1 MKHLTQAEKLAEMR
15 KNLNKSKDE
24 ILSPKMP
31 LFRDTTKQ
39 DEVKKDFL
47 KEVNLD
53 KLKFKFLPPLLAYT
67 MQTMKEIN
75 NVPEEMAIQAILGTV
90 NFATQSLYNVDP
102 IFFGGAIIPTNDYFI
117 SLAPTAGMK
126 TTVYKMLDHGI
137 KRFEENEKI
146 RYGQEFQNYTLANA
160 VWNKEYDKLMKSMK
174 VEDLQDKDR
183 FDALVSSL
191 GTPPKKPVSFKYR
204 LSTAT
209 RNGLL
214 DFLENVPFGGMSSS
228 EAGEFFN
235 GHAFQD
241 GKNNSKGLEMIAT
254 LTSLW
259 DGTSIEKY
267 TGVDVKSI
275 QNRRFTMLFLLQ
287 KAMAKDWLGNKVY
300 SEQGFVHR
308 LLITHCDY
316 WEVPEMDRLR
326 IPELRASQNKLKDF
340 HDKIYELLEKQRQ
353 YKLDSKLELDLPTIT
368 MTEDAIDK
376 LANFDNMIK
385 KEQTTTYAEYQGF
398 VARLF
403 EHTVR
408 LAATVAI
415 FEGSN
420 FIEVSHADCAIEL
433 AFFYLEQRLTLDLG
447 ANTKYQ
453 NQVSVAE
460 KLTLDMMKKIRSGTV
475 ITKDWLNKLSPSYY
489 RGLSKDERMKIMEE
503 IESRGVLKQVK
514 VNGKT
519 VIQIAEDGEKVA
531 E

>member
-1 MKHLTQAEKLAEMR
+1 MKSQKEKLAEMR
-15 KNLNKSKDE
+15 KNLLNSKNE

-31 LFRDTTKQ
+31 LFRDETKQ
-39 DEVKKDFL
+39 DKVNKDFL
-47 KEVNLD
+47 KEVKTD
-53 KLKFKFLPPLLAYT
+53 DLKFKFLPPLLSYT
-67 MQTMKEIN
+67 MQALKEVN

-102 IFFGGAIIPTNDYFI
+102 VFFGGAIIPTTDYFI
-117 SLAPTAGMK
+117 ALAPTAGMK
-126 TTVYKMLDHGI
+126 STIYKMLDHGI
-137 KRFEENEKI
+137 KRFEEDEKI
-146 RYGQEFQNYTLANA
+146 RYGQEIQNYKLASA
-160 VWNKEYDKLMKSMK
+160 VWDKEYEKLMKSMK

-191 GTPPKKPVSFKYR
+191 GPQPQKPTSFKYR
-204 LSTAT
+204 LSTGT
-209 RNGLL
+209 RNGLI
-214 DFLENVPFGGMSSS
+214 DFLDNVPHGGMSSS

-241 GKNNSKGLEMIAT
+241 GKNNSKGFEMITT
-254 LTSLW
+254 LTNLW
-259 DGTSIEKY
+259 DGAPVERV
-267 TGVDVKSI
+267 TGVDTKII

-316 WEVPEMDRLR
+316 WEVPEMDRAR
-326 IPELRASQNKLKDF
+326 IPQLRASQNKLASF
-340 HDKIYELLEKQRQ
+340 HDRIYELLKNQRQ
-353 YKLDSKLELDLPTIT
+353 FKLESKLELDLPTIT
-368 MTEDAIDK
+368 MTDSAIDK
-376 LANFDNMIK
+376 LASFDNLIK
-385 KEQTTTYAEYQGF
+385 REQTTTYGEYQGF

-420 FIEVSHADCAIEL
+420 FIEERHADCAIEL
-433 AFFYLEQRLTLDLG
+433 AFFYLEQRMSLDLG

-460 KLTLDMMKKIRSGTV
+460 KLTLDIMKKIRAGVTV
-475 ITKDWLNKLSPSYY
+475 DRDWLNKLSPTYF
-489 RGLSKDERMKIMEE
+489 RGLAVEERRKILEE
-503 IESRGVLKQVK
+503 VNSRGVLKEEKIDGHSVMSI
-514 VNGKT
+514 VGK
-519 VIQIAEDGEKVA
+519 
-531 E
+531 